1 MKKKKDEVE
10 RWKEKN
16 KQGKNKQEKI
26 KKAAAIC
33 NLIVAAL

>member
-1 MKKKKDEVE
+1 MKWKGE
-10 RWKEKN
+10 KEKN

-26 KKAAAIC
+26 KKSAAIC